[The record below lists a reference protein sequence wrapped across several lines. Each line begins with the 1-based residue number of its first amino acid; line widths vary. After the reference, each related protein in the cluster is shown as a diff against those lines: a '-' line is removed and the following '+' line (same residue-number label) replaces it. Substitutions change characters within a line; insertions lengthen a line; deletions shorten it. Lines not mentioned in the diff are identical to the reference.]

1 MRSPIFRTGKDKSV
15 GVVIGALLLTVLL
28 FAFLSAYILYDV
40 PSTEHVNAISS
51 VTNREN
57 GFIGLTQS
65 ISSASYQ
72 GSFVSHVI
80 PLGYNG
86 VPPFSQPTP
95 SSISYENNTSLLAGY
110 LNYSLNIAL
119 TNSSLGQTLSV
130 NEIAILPISI
140 NIQYNEPSQFNVKL
154 TIDSSAYAPY
164 ESTNLTNILFTY
176 SNGTVI
182 PSWLENNASK
192 TASSSIYWLK
202 LNGADAGSTITVD
215 MVFLPL
221 SIDIMNKYQTGEAP
235 QCSPIYGEYNDIANV
250 LSPGLEYQIYYDSSG
265 TVDSSHYQTN
275 LYDANLASDTTITEA
290 GVSLKSSTLPFNTS
304 LVGVTC
310 SVHGTNNNKNYVI
323 INYEYGYSGGKSYPN
338 PPVIN
343 EKHSFLIKMIGFA
356 ELNTSSTI
364 IYGGTDDGMAVGYTA
379 YSGSMNG
386 VDWLGATSNPDN
398 LFNGYVTQG
407 FKIYHNYFNEING
420 TYPIEM
426 DYFQDGGDAYTALW
440 SNNPVIYYHP
450 IFPSNGA
457 LPAVTIGTVQLQKIA
472 TVPITIKNTQNQNEP
487 SVYQQNI
494 TVQNPAYSQY
504 ESSSLENIIFAYQNG
519 TIIPSWLQAGG
530 SNTSSTSVYW
540 LSLYGMPAYSYE
552 NIEML
557 FLPKFMN
564 MMNNFRT
571 GENPSLSHIYGEYD
585 DGSSVFVSYY
595 AGSSIDTWNVAG
607 SAGITIAPTG
617 SPAGGQ
623 AFYAASEGGD
633 YLYTNAGYTPS
644 SSYIIQYYVYTTGLC
659 DFFFSSDSS
668 GHGQMSRL
676 DSRAGCYDLGLAA
689 TNSWTSWNAPVGHP
703 TLSSGQWYL
712 FSIVIANGEIADYQ
726 NTNLNTYSDL
736 GVNINSLS
744 SAYVDSGGSESYNP
758 LGSYIGLVGDA
769 LGSSYH
775 TYWNGIII
783 RDYPAN
789 GVMPT
794 VTFANVNTTLS
805 NSSLLHFT
813 GKYKIYGALDSLL
826 NLGNS
831 NAGTIYLADGS
842 TVLSNSREQ
851 VISNNLPVNVTVSSQ
866 GIGLS
871 IGAVSILGR
880 NQTASGI
887 GSSIVKMQASDLVA
901 FSYYDGEPLSLLSPA
916 FVPYSADI
924 ASINLT
930 SFSYVIT
937 GLISPGFNFSLY
949 QQYGK
954 EQSVGPN
961 HRWSIGSNLYVIS
974 DNNTLRI
981 GLINSYLLLESIS
994 IKYQEYYLI
1003 SV

>member
-1 MRSPIFRTGKDKSV
+1 MRSPIFRKGKDKSV

-40 PSTEHVNAISS
+40 PSTERVNANSS
-51 VTNREN
+51 ITNREN
-57 GFIGLTQS
+57 SFIGLTQS
-65 ISSASYQ
+65 IQSAPYQ

-95 SSISYENNTSLLAGY
+95 SSISYENNTSLLSGY
-110 LNYSLNIAL
+110 LNYSLNIGLA
-119 TNSSLGQTLSV
+119 NSSLGQTLSV
-130 NEIAILPISI
+130 NEIALLPISI
-140 NIQYNEPSQFNVKL
+140 NLKYNEPSQFNVKL

-164 ESTNLTNILFTY
+164 ENPNLTNIFFTY

-192 TASSSIYWLK
+192 TKSSSIYWLK
-202 LNGADAGSTITVD
+202 LNGASGGTTITVD

-221 SIDIMNKYQTGEAP
+221 SINIMNKYQTGEAP
-235 QCSPIYGEYNDIANV
+235 QCSPIYGEYNNIANV

-265 TVDSSHYQTN
+265 TVDSSNYQNN
-275 LYDANLASDTTITEA
+275 LYNANLASGTTITE
-290 GVSLKSSTLPFNTS
+290 GHKSLKSSTLPLNTS

-310 SVHGTNNNKNYVI
+310 SVNGKNRNYVI
-323 INYEYGYSGGKSYPN
+323 INYGYGYHSGNTYPN
-338 PPVIN
+338 PPVQSPTN
-343 EKHSFLIKMIGFA
+343 SFLIKMIGFA

-364 IYGGTDDGMAVGYTA
+364 IYGGTDDGMAVGYTT
-379 YSGSMNG
+379 YSGSING
-386 VDWLGATSNPDN
+386 VDWLGAASNPDN
-398 LFNGYVTQG
+398 LFNGYTTQG
-407 FKIYHNYFNEING
+407 FTIYYNYFNAING

-426 DYFQDGGDAYTALW
+426 DYFQDGGNAYTALW
-440 SNNPVIYYHP
+440 SSNPVIYYHP

-457 LPAVTIGTVQLQKIA
+457 LPTITIGTVQLEKIA
-472 TVPITIKNTQNQNEP
+472 NVPITIRNTQNQNEP

-494 TVQNPAYSQY
+494 TVQNSAYSQY
-504 ESSSLENIIFAYQNG
+504 ESSSLENIIFTYQNG
-519 TIIPSWLQAGG
+519 TIIPSWLQTGG

-540 LSLYGMPAYSYE
+540 LSLYGMPAYSYD
-552 NIEML
+552 NIQMI
-557 FLPKFMN
+557 FLPKFLN

-571 GENPSLSHIYGEYD
+571 GENPSLSGTYGEYD

-595 AGSSIDTWNVAG
+595 SGSSIDNWDVAG
-607 SAGITIAPTG
+607 SAAGITTAPTG

-623 AFYAASEGGD
+623 AFYAASQDGD
-633 YLYTNAGYTPS
+633 YLYTNANYAPS
-644 SSYIIQYYVYTTGLC
+644 SSYIIQYYVYTTGLG

-676 DSRAGCYDLGLAA
+676 DSRVNCYDLGLAS
-689 TNSWTSWNAPVGHP
+689 TNSWTNWNAPVGHQ
-703 TLSSGQWYL
+703 TLSSGHWYL
-712 FSIVIANGEIADYQ
+712 FSIVIANGKIADYQ
-726 NTNLNTYSDL
+726 NTNLMTYSNF
-736 GVNINSLS
+736 GVNINPLS
-744 SAYVDSGGSESYNP
+744 SSYTDSGGSESYNP

-769 LGSSYH
+769 LGPSYH

-794 VTFANVNTTLS
+794 VTFASVNTTLS
-805 NSSLLHFT
+805 NSSLLHLT
-813 GKYKIYGALDSLL
+813 GNYKIYGSLDSLL

-842 TVLSNSREQ
+842 TILSNSREQ
-851 VISNNLPVNVTVSSQ
+851 VISNNLPVNLSLSSN
-866 GIGLS
+866 GISLS
-871 IGAVSILGR
+871 IGAVSIHGS
-880 NQTASGI
+880 NQTDSAI
-887 GSSIVKMQASDLVA
+887 GSSIVKMQASDLVS

-930 SFSYVIT
+930 SFSYTIA
-937 GLISPGFNFSLY
+937 GSIAPGFNFSLY

-954 EQSVGPN
+954 EQSIGLN

-981 GLINSYLLLESIS
+981 GLINNYLLLESIS
-994 IKYQEYYLI
+994 IKYQGYYLI